1 MSPACSVG
9 KGPVIQSECAP
20 CQAHKAAEGGARWKC
35 VYRCGELMVGG
46 GGLVE
51 RAEIPEKVAAPE
63 EASAAEKPKTV
74 LLGPG
79 SSLVTRHKLECPPF
93 S

>member
-1 MSPACSVG
+1 MNPAKPTRRPKEGHAGSACIGVG
-9 KGPVIQSECAP
+9 SLW
-20 CQAHKAAEGGARWKC
+20 GGQGA
-35 VYRCGELMVGG
+35 
-46 GGLVE
+46 E

-74 LLGPG
+74 LGPG